1 MAARFLIAGKV
12 QGVFF
17 RAATRQQALSLGLR
31 GHAINLPDGSV
42 EVVVAGDSDAIEQ
55 LADWL
60 RHGPPMARVTA
71 LHREPW
77 TAPVPEGFVTG

>member
-60 RHGPPMARVTA
+60 RHGPPMARVTK

-77 TAPVPEGFVTG
+77 TTPVPGGFVTG